1 MTDLTY
7 SDLIR
12 DAQTRL
18 GNYLTP
24 CVRLGVTG
32 LSRSGKTVFTTALIQ
47 NLIESAKLPVLPG
60 VQALA
65 EQGIFTG
72 ASGRNWASYGEHIQL
87 ASTVTDAQKA
97 LLTDPQTSGGLL
109 VSCAADAVQQVL
121 KVFADSGFGDAAVIG
136 RMKAG
141 APKVFVD

>member
-1 MTDLTY
+1 
-7 SDLIR
+7 
-12 DAQTRL
+12 
-18 GNYLTP
+18 
-24 CVRLGVTG
+24 
-32 LSRSGKTVFTTALIQ
+32 
-47 NLIESAKLPVLPG
+47 
-60 VQALA
+60 
-65 EQGIFTG
+65 
-72 ASGRNWASYGEHIQL
+72 L

-141 APKVFVD
+141 APGLCGLSASGSREGAQPCSPFPNRMQNARLKPGVLHMNVKL